1 MLRLLGLVVSIALAD
16 SLNPSTIGP
25 GLLLASGESPRRSV
39 LEFAAGT
46 FVVFLIGGLVLV
58 LGPGRLILSLVPHP
72 VPTVRYSFETFA
84 GVVML
89 LIAGILWRRRG
100 RLANREASSSGS
112 RLPKHRHSPA
122 RMGATIAVIELPTA
136 FPYFAAILAI
146 VGSGTG
152 VVRGVVLLAIYNVCF
167 VLPLLGIAAALSLAG
182 DRAIEILARARKYGH
197 DHWPVLFA
205 SALLAAGLFVTTLGV
220 TGLTSHLG
228 GTVGHLSRRLRHL
241 ISH

>member
-1 MLRLLGLVVSIALAD
+1 VLRLLGLVVSIALAD

-39 LEFAAGT
+39 LEFAAST
-46 FVVFLIGGLVLV
+46 FVVFLFGGLVLV

-72 VPTVRYSFETFA
+72 VPTVRYSFEIFA
-84 GVVML
+84 GAVML
-89 LIAGILWRRRG
+89 VIAGILWRRRE
-100 RLANREASSSGS
+100 RLTHRKGSSGGS
-112 RLPKHRHSPA
+112 RPTGHRHSPA
-122 RMGATIAVIELPTA
+122 RMGATIAIIELPTA

-182 DRAIEILARARKYGH
+182 ERALEILARARKYGR
-197 DHWPVLFA
+197 DHWPVLVA
-205 SALLAAGLFVTTLGV
+205 VALLSAGLIVTALGV
-220 TGLTSHLG
+220 TGLTSSLG
-228 GTVGHLSRRLRHL
+228 GTVGHVSRRLRHL
-241 ISH
+241 IPH